1 MNIEAELDEID
12 RIHDEA
18 PAQAAARLR
27 TLDIAAL
34 PPERAALAA
43 FLFNHVLGE
52 KCNAWSDAAQ
62 RLARLR
68 EQLPQPPLGVTLH
81 AAVAD
86 QLAGCAESPARAAL
100 VAASSE
106 PAASCAIALRRL
118 GFTQQQMDT
127 RSFAAALRDL
137 ALRAGTLVTGSPL
150 DSQLAAG
157 LNNTTSALLDTAT
170 DANDPIVREAL
181 RSGAAQAL
189 RFWQSAGTWVN
200 HERALYLVALVANRV
215 GDHAQARDA
224 VRQALDLIAASGTEE
239 VDRAFLLLQLAGA
252 LRALGADGASDS
264 AHAEARAIADT
275 WTEAWLTEWFAT
287 EEARL
292 FGRKAEND

>member
-1 MNIEAELDEID
+1 MDIEAELDEIE
-12 RIHDEA
+12 RIHDEQ
-18 PAQAAARLR
+18 PAQAADRLR
-27 TLDIAAL
+27 ALDVAAL

-52 KCNAWSDAAQ
+52 KCDAWPDAAQ
-62 RLARLR
+62 RVARLR
-68 EQLPQPPLGVTLH
+68 EQLSEPPLAVTLH

-86 QLAGCAESPARAAL
+86 ELADRAESPARAAL
-100 VAASSE
+100 IAASSE

-118 GFTQQQMDT
+118 SFMQQRMDA
-127 RSFAAALRDL
+127 RSFAAALREL
-137 ALRAGTLVTGSPL
+137 ALRVGTLPTGSAL
-150 DSQLAAG
+150 DAQLAAG
-157 LNNTTSALLDTAT
+157 LNNTTSALLEIADTR
-170 DANDPIVREAL
+170 DPTTRDAL

-189 RFWQSAGTWVN
+189 RFWQAADTWVN

-215 GDHAQARDA
+215 GDHARARDA
-224 VRQALDLIAASGTEE
+224 ARQALDLITANGAEE

-252 LRALGADGASDS
+252 LRALGAGEAGDS
-264 AHAEARAIADT
+264 AHAEARAIAGT

-292 FGRKAEND
+292 FGPKTGND